1 MFKFIIDLIDIFC
14 LNLFHC
20 IFYVFFK
27 SFSLCDMFIYA
38 YMFGLSSVML
48 FFFFFFVM
56 LFYVKKFQVSYY
68 GVFLKI

>member
-48 FFFFFFVM
+48 FLFFLSCCFM
-56 LFYVKKFQVSYY
+56 LKNFKSLIMGSF
-68 GVFLKI
+68 

>member
-48 FFFFFFVM
+48 FFFFLSCCFM
-56 LFYVKKFQVSYY
+56 LKNFKSLIMGYF
-68 GVFLKI
+68 